1 MCYITAT
8 EFKNNL
14 SHYMSLSN
22 VEDVFVT
29 KNNKI
34 ITVLTSPKEKSFRN
48 LLSLRGVLSNEGAK
62 DDGSDKSAIVT
73 EILSR

>member
-48 LLSLRGVLSNEGAK
+48 LLSLRGVLSNEDAK